1 MNDVAHSSL
10 SIHHSS
16 FIILHSS
23 IYPFYLMPIADT
35 QFETPGIGRR
45 PTSLAWIMLA
55 PLLLWLIVFV
65 IAPTVIMAVYSV
77 GTTNTLGQMQ
87 MSQGVTAAHYAR
99 VLDWP
104 QGLALF
110 LCVIC
115 GVCGALL
122 GWRLTKVRAVRFT
135 LAGQYDA
142 AIIGTVA
149 GVVGW
154 GLLCLYT
161 LSDWSDAPSALRW
174 FLGSDGRSSFLK
186 IFVTS
191 VNYAGAATII
201 CVMAG
206 YPVAYFIGKAPE
218 KWRNLLLITVMIPF
232 WTSFLVRTYAWV
244 TILRT
249 EGVLNTTLLKFGL
262 IDTPFDDLYPSMTGV
277 MIGLV
282 YTYLPFM
289 ILPIYT
295 SIERLDNA
303 LVEAAFDLGASPLR
317 AFNNVIFPLTRPGVV
332 AGVLLVFVPAVG
344 MFAVNDI
351 LGGRQ
356 EPLIGNVIQEQFGKA
371 KNPPFGAAL
380 GTLLL
385 LLFIITYY
393 FSTRK
398 RTS

>member
-1 MNDVAHSSL
+1 MAVVDN
-10 SIHHSS
+10 
-16 FIILHSS
+16 
-23 IYPFYLMPIADT
+23 

-45 PTSLAWIMLA
+45 PTSMALVMLA

-65 IAPTVIMAVYSV
+65 IAPTVIMAVYSF
-77 GTTNTLGQMQ
+77 GTTDTLRQVQ
-87 MSQGVTAAHYAR
+87 MSQGVTVAHYAR
-99 VLDWP
+99 VLDP
-104 QGLALF
+104 AQGLALF
-110 LCVIC
+110 LCIAL
-115 GVCGALL
+115 GLLGALL
-122 GWRLTKVRAVRFT
+122 GWRLTKVRVVRFT

-142 AIIGTVA
+142 AIIGVVA

-161 LSDWSDAPSALRW
+161 LTDWSNAPSTLRW
-174 FLGSDGRSSFLK
+174 FLGSDSRSSFLK

-201 CVMAG
+201 CGMAG

-218 KWRNLLLITVMIPF
+218 KWRNLLLMAVMIPF

-249 EGVLNTTLLKFGL
+249 EGVMNNTLLWFGW
-262 IDTPFDDLYPSMTGV
+262 IDTPFDLYPSMTGV

-356 EPLIGNVIQEQFGKA
+356 EMLIGNVIQEQFGKA
-371 KNPPFGAAL
+371 QNPPFGAAL

-385 LLFIITYY
+385 VLFIITYY

-398 RTS
+398 RANA